1 MACVNI
7 AMILS
12 ALFASIFVI
21 VFLSSLLLFLLF
33 PSIPQIE
40 ILRFSPINQRPIMDI
55 ESNILT
61 KWELLMKITNTNFFP
76 IKFNNLTINASVRNV
91 KIAYGF
97 IEDLHLKM
105 RDTSTYFVPIYVP
118 IYHNRNYTNMYN
130 ECLNS
135 SVLKLYINLLGE
147 IMLSQISSIFLG
159 TSFNK
164 EIDCFNKIKIAGA

>member
-7 AMILS
+7 AKISS
-12 ALFASIFVI
+12 ALFASIYVKI
-21 VFLSSLLLFLLF
+21 FLFSLLLFLFF
-33 PSIPQIE
+33 PTIPQIE
-40 ILRFSPINQRPIMDI
+40 ILRFSPINQKPITDI

-76 IKFNNLTINASVRNV
+76 IKFNNLTINASVKKV

-97 IEDLHLKM
+97 IEDLNLKM
-105 RDTSTYFVPIYVP
+105 RDIRTYSVPIFVP

-135 SVLKLYINLLGE
+135 SVLKMDICLLGE
-147 IMLSQISSIFLG
+147 IMLSLTSSIFLG

-164 EIDCFNKIKIAGA
+164 EIDCFNKITSA